1 MSAKNA
7 AVKQRKKRS
16 WDKGWYI
23 GLLFLLPWIIG
34 FLTFDIYPL
43 FASMYY
49 SFTNFGLGAAYNFVG
64 LANYINIF
72 TNDLVFRQSLTVTLI
87 YTLFAVPGRI
97 LFALF
102 IAMILNWKLRGIGIF
117 RTAYYLPSI
126 LGGSVAVAVLWRA
139 IFMHNGAINSALSF
153 FTDEP
158 VVIHWLGSPD
168 LALIPIIILAVWQ
181 FGSSM
186 VLFLAGLKQVPAE
199 LYEAAIVDG
208 AKSWRVFISIT
219 LPMISPIILFNL
231 VMQTVNAFQDFTGAF
246 ILTGGGPLRATY
258 LYGIMLYET
267 GFIQFRMGYASA
279 LSWVLFVIIIA
290 MTAVIFKTSGRW
302 THYEDGRRF

>member
-1 MSAKNA
+1 MNAKTTTIERRKSRFKN
-7 AVKQRKKRS
+7 KQ
-16 WDKGWYI
+16 YI
-23 GLLFLLPWIIG
+23 GLVFLLPWIIG
-34 FLTFDIYPL
+34 FLAFDVYPL
-43 FASMYY
+43 FASLYY
-49 SFTNFGLGAAYNFVG
+49 SFTNFGLGANYNFVG

-72 TNDLVFRQSLTVTLI
+72 TNDPVFRQSIWVTLV

-97 LFALF
+97 IFALLV
-102 IAMILNWKLRGIGIF
+102 AMVLNWKLKGIGIF

-139 IFMHNGAINSALSF
+139 MFMHNGAVNSVLSI
-153 FTDEP
+153 FTDDP
-158 VVIHWLGSPD
+158 VIIHWLGSPD

-208 AKSWRVFISIT
+208 AKKSRIFFSIT

-246 ILTGGGPLRATY
+246 ILTGGGPLRATH
-258 LYGIMLYET
+258 LYGIMLYEV

-279 LSWVLFVIIIA
+279 LSWVLFVIIIV
-290 MTAVIFKTSGRW
+290 MTLVIFRTSRRW